1 MVFLSCYSIMSYS
14 GTCESFVFLEN
25 HKIHQKVKNKIKLR
39 IDSFDDIFVIIIE
52 CTYIEN
58 IVVILLCGNLHHY
71 YCILPYTY
79 I

>member
-14 GTCESFVFLEN
+14 GTCESFFFLGN

-39 IDSFDDIFVIIIE
+39 IDSFDDILVIIIE

-58 IVVILLCGNLHHY
+58 IVY
-71 YCILPYTY
+71 RKYCSHTLMW
-79 I
+79 